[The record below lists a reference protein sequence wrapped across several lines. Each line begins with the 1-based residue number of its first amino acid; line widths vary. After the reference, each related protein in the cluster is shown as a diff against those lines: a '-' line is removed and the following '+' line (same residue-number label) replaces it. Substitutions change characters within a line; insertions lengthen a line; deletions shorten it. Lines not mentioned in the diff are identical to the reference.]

1 MKPVKSL
8 KVIGPIDLKSLE
20 ANLEHRIND
29 SSIWKRIIDI
39 KTQLL
44 ELQSPSFLVKNQIVG
59 ENYVDFE
66 IEDLDEAKFIKKIET
81 VFQTSVDISEMHSF
95 FYSKSEITS
104 SITEE
109 IMDDLKQEAEKN
121 FIDFR
126 GLPIIEGKITHNALI
141 DYQQKIKKEKVGF
154 IQSNKH
160 LIEASD
166 LSKTISILN
175 QYNENIKRIDF
186 LPNKDKL
193 SNDSIKKIR
202 KIKKNQSRF
211 IYSSKMSTSNIM
223 FDVSKY
229 NFNEIKPLLSE
240 IHESLEYNTDLK
252 IKLELKTDFDYRP
265 IVAKLSERKIKSHW
279 NNNKSSLFFWREYV
293 KGNKPLE
300 RRSLD
305 SYINENI
312 ITSKLNLKFEQTDKE
327 KYLLL
332 IDKKKRKLIKNEKI
346 DNLRHID
353 FCYKDGKHLVDFG
366 TLIQVDYPK
375 IRLRLNDY
383 FVNDTKLPT
392 VNRIQP
398 SLKGEKDKVKRLKHT
413 LDNFDSK
420 RNELLKVLSYPDNP
434 NNDYTDDELKSRI
447 KEVKNDCLNERLN
460 GKQIEAI
467 AKSTLVSSLF
477 LIQGPPG
484 TGKSTAISEIIWQ
497 HITREESNNYK
508 ILVTSETNLA
518 VDNAINKLTSK
529 TNMLLKPIRFGSSS
543 SVDSEGQRFLFSNLK
558 NWSANI
564 LTEGYTEEN
573 VLDNWIEQVVIRA
586 KETKD
591 DLIGSWTD
599 YLTKK
604 DSLIKTSFYQSY
616 LKYCNVIG
624 STSGTIGKKSSTF
637 RDTAFYKA
645 YKDVTGLEE
654 INFDLVIQDESS
666 KSTPPELLLPCLYT
680 TKAIIIGDHRQLP
693 PMLNTN
699 EFIEEF
705 QQVLKQVEKSKHS
718 QIEDSIKFIKTHR
731 KDFDVSFFEKLFL
744 KLDKKAKSSF
754 NVQYRMHPSIN
765 NTIKQFYKD
774 DEGLFCGLNEA
785 LVDDEDL
792 SNVSS
797 RYLGQ
802 KLFNGS
808 KVVWID
814 TDSPEILVGTSR
826 VNHMEVS
833 IVTKIISKLSED
845 EGYLNFKDY
854 WKDDDEKEIGV
865 ITFYG
870 AQKQLLQKSIPP
882 NSNCRISVVDRF
894 QGMERNIIICSL
906 VRSNKIAESQ
916 TSIEE
921 TFVDNK
927 GDFSLGFAQSPNRL
941 NVALSRAK
949 RLLVIVGNSEHFSQK
964 EIYKNVYKSIKDDP
978 KGLVIDS
985 KEFMKSE

>member
-1 MKPVKSL
+1 VRENRYQKKA
-8 KVIGPIDLKSLE
+8 KVLRTQTNEKG
-20 ANLEHRIND
+20 ANEN
-29 SSIWKRIIDI
+29 SIWKRIIDI
-39 KTQLL
+39 KSQLL
-44 ELQSPSFLVKNQIVG
+44 ELQSPSFSVKNQTLSK
-59 ENYVDFE
+59 NYVDFE
-66 IEDLDEAKFIKKIET
+66 IEDLDEAKFIKKIEA
-81 VFQTSVDISEMHSF
+81 VFQTTVDNSDLHSS
-95 FYSKSEITS
+95 FYSESETTS

-109 IMDDLKQEAEKN
+109 IIDGLKQEAERN
-121 FIDFR
+121 FIDFK
-126 GLPIIEGKITHNALI
+126 GLPIIEGTLTNKGLF
-141 DYQQKIKKEKVGF
+141 DYQQKINKEMIGA
-154 IQSNKH
+154 IESNKH

-166 LSKTISILN
+166 LVKTISILDE
-175 QYNENIKRIDF
+175 YDENIKSIFF
-186 LPNKDKL
+186 LPHKHKL
-193 SNDSIKKIR
+193 SNEAIKKIR

-229 NFNEIKPLLSE
+229 SFNEIKPLLSE
-240 IHESLEYNTDLK
+240 IHESLNKNSDLK
-252 IKLELKTDFDYRP
+252 IKLELKTDFDYHS
-265 IVAKLSERKIKSHW
+265 IVAKLSERKIRSHW
-279 NNNKSSLFFWREYV
+279 NNNKSSLFFWREYG
-293 KGNKPLE
+293 KGNKSLE
-300 RRSLD
+300 QRSLD
-305 SYINENI
+305 SYINEHI

-327 KYLLL
+327 KYLLF
-332 IDKKKRKLIKNEKI
+332 IDEKKRNLLKNEKI
-346 DNLRHID
+346 DNLRLID
-353 FCYKDGKHLVDFG
+353 FCYKDGKQFVAFG
-366 TLIQVDYPK
+366 TLIKVDYPK
-375 IRLRLNDY
+375 IKFRLNDY
-383 FVNDTKLPT
+383 FKNDASFPSLD
-392 VNRIQP
+392 NIQP
-398 SLKGEKDKVKRLKHT
+398 SIKGEKDKVKRLKHT

-420 RNELLKVLSYPDNP
+420 KNELLKVLSYPDNL
-434 NNDYTDDELKSRI
+434 NNDFTDDELKSRI
-447 KEVKNDCLNERLN
+447 KEVKIDCLNDRLN

-467 AKSTLVSSLF
+467 AKSTLASSLF

-497 HITREESNNYK
+497 HIIREESDNYK

-543 SVDSEGQRFLFSNLK
+543 SVDYEGQRYLFSNLK
-558 NWSANI
+558 DWSSNI
-564 LTEGYTEEN
+564 RTEGFNNEN
-573 VLDNWIEQVVIRA
+573 VLDNWIKQVVIRA
-586 KETKD
+586 KETND
-591 DLIGSWTD
+591 DLIGLWTD

-604 DSLIKTSFYQSY
+604 DSLIRSSFYKSY
-616 LKYCNVIG
+616 LKHCNIIG
-624 STSGTIGKKSSTF
+624 STSGTIGTKSSTN
-637 RDTAFYKA
+637 RDTTFYKL

-680 TKAIIIGDHRQLP
+680 TKAIILGDHRQLP

-705 QQVLKQVEKSKHS
+705 QQVLKQVDKSKHR
-718 QIEDSIKFIKTHR
+718 QINDSIKFIKTHR

-765 NTIKQFYKD
+765 NTINQFYKE
-774 DEGLFCGLNEA
+774 DEGLFCGLNEES
-785 LVDDEDL
+785 VDDENL

-802 KLFNGS
+802 KLFNGA
-808 KVVWID
+808 KVVWVD

-826 VNHMEVS
+826 VNPTEVD

-845 EGYLNFKDY
+845 EGYLNFKNY

-870 AQKQLLQKSIPP
+870 AQKQLLQKAIP
-882 NSNCRISVVDRF
+882 SNMDCRISVVDRF

-906 VRSNKIAESQ
+906 VRSNKIAESE

-921 TFVDNK
+921 TFIYNK

-949 RLLVIVGNSEHFSQK
+949 RLLIIVGNSEHFSQK
-964 EIYKNVYKSIKDDP
+964 EIYTNVYKSIQDDP
-978 KGLVIDS
+978 KGLIIDS
-985 KEFMKSE
+985 KEFMASE

>member
-1 MKPVKSL
+1 MRENRIMKKL
-8 KVIGPIDLKSLE
+8 KIPRRKTDYKRTDE
-20 ANLEHRIND
+20 N
-29 SSIWKRIIDI
+29 SIWKRIVDI
-39 KTQLL
+39 KSQLL
-44 ELQSPSFLVKNQIVG
+44 ELQSPSFSVKNQTSSK
-59 ENYVDFE
+59 NYVDFE
-66 IEDLDEAKFIKKIET
+66 IEELDEAEFIKKIET
-81 VFQTSVDISEMHSF
+81 VFQTTVDNSNLYTS
-95 FYSKSEITS
+95 FYSESETTS

-109 IMDDLKQEAEKN
+109 IIDGLKQEAEMN
-121 FIDFR
+121 FIDFK
-126 GLPIIEGKITHNALI
+126 GLPIIEGTITNKGLF
-141 DYQQKIKKEKVGF
+141 DYQQKINKEMIGA
-154 IQSNKH
+154 IESNKH

-166 LSKTISILN
+166 LVKTISILDE
-175 QYNENIKRIDF
+175 YDVNIKSVFF
-186 LPNKDKL
+186 LPYKHKL
-193 SNDSIKKIR
+193 SNEAIKKIR

-229 NFNEIKPLLSE
+229 SFNEIKPLLSE
-240 IHESLEYNTDLK
+240 IHESLNKNTDLK
-252 IKLELKTDFDYRP
+252 IKLELKTDFDYHS
-265 IVAKLSERKIKSHW
+265 IVAKLSERKIRSYW
-279 NNNKSSLFFWREYV
+279 NNNKSSLFFWREYG
-293 KGNKPLE
+293 KGNKSLE
-300 RRSLD
+300 KRSLD
-305 SYINENI
+305 SYINEHI
-312 ITSKLNLKFEQTDKE
+312 ITPRLNLKFEQTDKE
-327 KYLLL
+327 KYLLF
-332 IDKKKRKLIKNEKI
+332 IDEKKRNLIKNEKI
-346 DNLRHID
+346 DNLRRIV
-353 FCYKDGKHLVDFG
+353 FCYKDGKQFVDFG
-366 TLIQVDYPK
+366 TLIKVDYPK
-375 IRLRLNDY
+375 IMFKLNDY
-383 FVNDTKLPT
+383 FKNDASFPSLD
-392 VNRIQP
+392 NIQP
-398 SLKGEKDKVKRLKHT
+398 SIKGEKDKVKRLKHT

-420 RNELLKVLSYPDNP
+420 KNELLKVLSYPDNP
-434 NNDYTDDELKSRI
+434 NNDFTDDELKSRI
-447 KEVKNDCLNERLN
+447 KEVKIDCLNDRLN

-467 AKSTLVSSLF
+467 AKSTLASALF

-497 HITREESNNYK
+497 HIIREESDNYK

-543 SVDSEGQRFLFSNLK
+543 SVDYEGQRFLFSNLK
-558 NWSANI
+558 DWSSNI
-564 LTEGYTEEN
+564 RTEGFTKEN
-573 VLDNWIEQVVIRA
+573 VLDNWIKQVVIRA
-586 KETKD
+586 KETND
-591 DLIGSWTD
+591 DLIALWTD

-604 DSLIKTSFYQSY
+604 DSLIRSSFYQSY
-616 LKYCNVIG
+616 LKHCNVIG
-624 STSGTIGKKSSTF
+624 STSGTIGTKSSTN

-705 QQVLKQVEKSKHS
+705 QQVLKQVDKSKHR
-718 QIEDSIKFIKTHR
+718 QINDSIKFIKTHR

-744 KLDKKAKSSF
+744 KLDEKAKSSF

-765 NTIKQFYKD
+765 NTINQFYKE
-774 DEGLFCGLNEA
+774 DEGLFCGLNEES
-785 LVDDEDL
+785 VDDQNL

-802 KLFNGS
+802 KLFNGV
-808 KVVWID
+808 KVVWVD

-826 VNHMEVS
+826 VNHTEVD
-833 IVTKIISKLSED
+833 IVTKIVSKLSED
-845 EGYLNFKDY
+845 EGYLNFKNY

-870 AQKQLLQKSIPP
+870 AQKQLLQKAIP
-882 NSNCRISVVDRF
+882 SNMDCRISVVDRF

-906 VRSNKIAESQ
+906 VRSNKIAESE

-921 TFVDNK
+921 TFIDNK

-949 RLLVIVGNSEHFSQK
+949 RLLIIVGNSEHFSQK
-964 EIYKNVYKSIKDDP
+964 EIYTNVYKSIQDDP
-978 KGLVIDS
+978 KGLIIDS
-985 KEFMKSE
+985 KEFMASE